1 MHFSLIPPPKKLTE
15 SCEGNILKITNAGA
29 FFFSA
34 IFFFFGE
41 AFWYYEALDSI
52 AIDPVISC
60 DNPRESMAF
69 GESIWIIDRTCLG
82 K

>member
-29 FFFSA
+29 FFFRL
-34 IFFFFGE
+34 FFFFDE

-60 DNPRESMAF
+60 DNLRESMAF
-69 GESIWIIDRTCLG
+69 GESI
-82 K
+82 